1 MAQEDK
7 DYKSTYIELRTLLDA
22 IQMGSLR
29 YCLEVKGKKA
39 RINRM
44 NIVIDELKKIEE
56 TIRTRR
62 EEQRL
67 AASPA
72 RAAATT
78 RAAEAEFDGGFEP
91 DPSDE
96 NGCPDGYY
104 RCGAACVPYPCPD
117 SDQ

>member
-39 RINRM
+39 RVTRM
-44 NIVIDELKKIEE
+44 NTVIDELKTIEE
-56 TIRTRR
+56 SIRTRR
-62 EEQRL
+62 EEQRR
-67 AASPA
+67 APA
-72 RAAATT
+72 TVRAAGAL
-78 RAAEAEFDGGFEP
+78 AEAAPEGGFEP
-91 DPSDE
+91 DAPDE